1 MRTFLVFVLKE
12 FLHISRDT
20 RTMLILIVL
29 PIAQLLLFGYALN
42 TDVTNLKVAI
52 VNQDKGTFSHKLEQA
67 IVHNPYFL
75 FQSHYNDLAQIDP
88 ALRRGAIDLAV
99 IIPPGLERNRQSGL
113 GAKISVRVNAGNPN
127 MGTIASG
134 YIQSIVGGLLQ
145 ESSRQAMPFG
155 IRVEQRMLFNSA
167 LNSAYHFVPG
177 VMGLVLIIICSIMTS
192 VSIVREKETGSME
205 VLLASPLNSYTMMLA
220 KMVPYLVISMVN
232 LASFLIVSTFLL
244 GVPIRGDLLPLCTL
258 SLSYILLALA
268 IGLFVSTVA
277 TDQAAAIMIAGIGMM
292 LPTLVLSGMI
302 FPLANMPTLLQ
313 WLAQIVP
320 AKWYVDG
327 VRRIMIQGSGWS
339 VIWLHHTVLLG
350 MATLLAS
357 LSIFKLKPRLG

>member
-12 FLHISRDT
+12 FLHISRDR

-52 VNQDKGTFSHKLEQA
+52 VDQDKGSFSQRLGQA
-67 IVHNPYFL
+67 IAHNPYFI
-75 FQSHYNDLAQIDP
+75 FKARYDDLSQIDQ

-99 IIPPGLERNRQSGL
+99 IIPPGLERNSQSGV
-113 GAKISVRVNAGNPN
+113 GANISVRVNAANPN

-134 YIQSIVGGLLQ
+134 YIQGIVGQLLQ
-145 ESSRQAMPFG
+145 EDSGRPLPFG
-155 IRVEQRMLFNSA
+155 IEVEQRMLFNSA

-232 LASFLIVSTFLL
+232 LASFLVVSTFLL
-244 GVPIRGDLLPLCTL
+244 GVPIRGELLPLCSL
-258 SLSYILLALA
+258 SFSYILLALA

-302 FPLANMPTLLQ
+302 FPLANMPVLLQ
-313 WLAQIVP
+313 WLAQLVP

-327 VRRIMIQGSGWS
+327 VRRVMIQGSSWG
-339 VIWLHHTVLLG
+339 VIWIHHVVLLG
-350 MATLLAS
+350 MTAVLTG